1 MPDLSGRSVWRTHL
15 LGSIQGRLQLA
26 AFSAVFLGFTFA
38 SSASIWLNYR
48 SLSLQH
54 HRHATKMSSLMMTC
68 LAESAHEQGGHDQH
82 LALITPE
89 LAKPCLAEY
98 SYSDF
103 FFWI

>member
-68 LAESAHEQGGHDQH
+68 LAESAHEQVGHDQH